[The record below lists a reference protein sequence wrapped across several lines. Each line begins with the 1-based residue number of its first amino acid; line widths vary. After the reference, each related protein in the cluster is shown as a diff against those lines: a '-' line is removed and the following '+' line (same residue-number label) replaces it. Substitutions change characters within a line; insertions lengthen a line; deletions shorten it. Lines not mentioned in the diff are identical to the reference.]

1 MRGPGGAF
9 VLVCLQLLAGTFVF
23 MWMAHL
29 RWKFINR
36 GYYRSTT
43 WVLWPLTAVLTPLL
57 PSSLRLLNLATA
69 VAMLVFLGAVYSQRP
84 LLEWVTGA
92 VASAGSLWLIILA
105 GLAGCI
111 RGCGTE
117 VTHAVAGLVLMGA
130 VTHAMVLGHWYL
142 NQARLPIEPLA
153 QHTWVLFL
161 GIAVSGV
168 IGVATRGQVTDGMVP
183 GGIFAFSGSSY
194 WWVWLLLLGATAG
207 LGAMIM
213 ATVKERAT
221 QSATGLLYI
230 AIVTALGAQFV
241 LNLLI
246 LS

>member
-1 MRGPGGAF
+1 
-9 VLVCLQLLAGTFVF
+9 

-43 WVLWPLTAVLTPLL
+43 WVLWPLLAALTPLL
-57 PSSLRLLNLATA
+57 PPALRLLNLATA
-69 VAMLVFLGAVYSQRP
+69 GSMLVFLGAVYSQRP
-84 LLEWVTGA
+84 LLEWITGTA
-92 VASAGSLWLIILA
+92 ASAGSFWLIVLA
-105 GLAGCI
+105 GLAGCV
-111 RGCGTE
+111 RDCGTQ

-130 VTHAMVLGHWYL
+130 VTHAMILGHWYL
-142 NQARLPIEPLA
+142 NQARLPIEPLT
-153 QHTWVLFL
+153 QHTWVLFA
-161 GIAVSGV
+161 GIAVSAA
-168 IGVATRGQVTDGMVP
+168 IGVATRAQVTEGTVP
-183 GGIFAFSGSSY
+183 GGVFAFSGTSY
-194 WWVWLLLLGATAG
+194 WWVWLLLLGATGG
-207 LGAMIM
+207 LGAMIL
-213 ATVKERAT
+213 ATVRERAT

>member
-1 MRGPGGAF
+1 
-9 VLVCLQLLAGTFVF
+9 

-43 WVLWPLTAVLTPLL
+43 WVLWPLTAALTPLL
-57 PSSLRLLNLATA
+57 PANLQAVNLITA
-69 VAMLVFLGAVYSQRP
+69 GAMLAFLGAVYSQRP

-92 VASAGSLWLIILA
+92 AATGASILLILA
-105 GLAGCI
+105 IGLAACI
-111 RGCGTE
+111 GECRSE
-117 VTHAVAGLVLMGA
+117 VIHSAVGLVLMGA

-153 QHTWVLFL
+153 QHTRLVFVAV
-161 GIAVSGV
+161 GVSGV
-168 IGVATRGQVTDGMVP
+168 LGLLTRGHLVEGTVP
-183 GGIFAFSGSSY
+183 GGIFAFSAASY
-194 WWVWLLLLGATAG
+194 WWTWVLLLGATGG

-213 ATVKERAT
+213 ATVNERAT

-241 LNLLI
+241 LNLLV
-246 LS
+246 LAS